1 MKDSERIAY
10 LKRIIKESPN
20 TPKARNAKWLIK
32 EIQNQQKWVQS

>member
-1 MKDSERIAY
+1 MTDQQRIVY

-32 EIQNQQKWVQS
+32 EIKAGMKS

>member
-1 MKDSERIAY
+1 MNDRDRIAY

-32 EIQNQQKWVQS
+32 EIQNQEKWRQT